1 MRISPKNRRHL
12 VRILTV
18 TICWTAFWVF
28 VHIHETLF
36 LGNFPGI
43 MESSF
48 LSDYSLSKAAL
59 SGLITGPSSGI
70 LFGVLEEYYFSDK
83 FKRRTFLSIILVKS
97 GIYLIL
103 IVFISLLSSILFNSV
118 LAGRSITDPI
128 VWQEVYLYMTEA
140 SFLNVLLI
148 GASIIILTIFL
159 LEVSNKYGPG
169 NLWKFITGQYYH
181 PKEETRVFMFIDLRD
196 STTIAEDIGHI
207 MYFEFI
213 KEFFDDITEPILEND
228 GEIYQYVGDEVV
240 ITWKEKKGAGAI
252 QCFNQIKEVI
262 HKRSTWYE
270 EKFGVAPSLQGGLS
284 YWSSHYRGDRDN
296 KERDYLF
303 R

>member
-1 MRISPKNRRHL
+1 
-12 VRILTV
+12 
-18 TICWTAFWVF
+18 
-28 VHIHETLF
+28 
-36 LGNFPGI
+36 
-43 MESSF
+43 
-48 LSDYSLSKAAL
+48 
-59 SGLITGPSSGI
+59 
-70 LFGVLEEYYFSDK
+70 
-83 FKRRTFLSIILVKS
+83 
-97 GIYLIL
+97 
-103 IVFISLLSSILFNSV
+103 
-118 LAGRSITDPI
+118 
-128 VWQEVYLYMTEA
+128 MTEA

-148 GASIIILTIFL
+148 GASVIILTIFL

-270 EKFGVAPSLQGGLS
+270 EKFGVAPSFRAGCHIGPATTGEIGIIKKEIIYSGDVLNTAARIRGLS
-284 YWSSHYRGDRDN
+284 DQYSVDILCSKEYMNHYDFEN
-296 KERDYLF
+296 YKEVGSVVPKGKRTEVAIAAPL
-303 R
+303 